1 MLRFC
6 INLRTIFFGIFG
18 EEEEEEEEEK
28 RSSPF
33 FFPKE
38 KTKEERQNSLVL
50 LLFVGKKKD
59 INAHGV
65 QKSAKANNPGND
77 DDDDDDD
84 GAAGRRKGSGTEV
97 ASLVCAPGRGRV
109 RHLFIRAQSTGT
121 HRIVFALVLLPMR
134 FRMVSSGNEV
144 PDV

>member
-1 MLRFC
+1 MAFL
-6 INLRTIFFGIFG
+6 
-18 EEEEEEEEEK
+18 EK
-28 RSSPF
+28 KKKKKKKKGVHF

-38 KTKEERQNSLVL
+38 KTKEERQNSLL

-65 QKSAKANNPGND
+65 QKSAKANQKGNDD

-109 RHLFIRAQSTGT
+109 RHLFIRAQSTRT

>member
-1 MLRFC
+1 MAFL
-6 INLRTIFFGIFG
+6 
-18 EEEEEEEEEK
+18 EK
-28 RSSPF
+28 KKKKKKKKGVHF

-38 KTKEERQNSLVL
+38 KTKEERQNSLL

-65 QKSAKANNPGND
+65 QKSAKANQKGND
-77 DDDDDDD
+77 DDDDD
-84 GAAGRRKGSGTEV
+84 GAGGRRKGSGTEV
-97 ASLVCAPGRGRV
+97 ASLVCATGRGRV
-109 RHLFIRAQSTGT
+109 RHLFIRAQSTRT